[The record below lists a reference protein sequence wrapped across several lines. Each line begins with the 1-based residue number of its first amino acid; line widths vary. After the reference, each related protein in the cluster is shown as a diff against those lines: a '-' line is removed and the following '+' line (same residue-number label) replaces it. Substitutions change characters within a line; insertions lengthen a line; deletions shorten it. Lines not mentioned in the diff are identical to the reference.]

1 MSTPDEINAQAET
14 LSARKAA
21 VLRAVVEGYIST
33 TQPVGSTHVSETADL
48 QVSPATVRNEML
60 ALEQAGYLHQPHTSA
75 GRIPTEKGYR
85 HFVDSLKQAGMDVG
99 AKLGRSER
107 KQVSEFFHDSCNEL
121 EQMLADTSALLADLT
136 AYAALVVAPEH
147 SSTQIHS
154 VSLVDLSERL
164 VLALVVYD
172 NGSVDKRTI
181 EMDNPPD
188 SVELAAAAKALTD
201 VLAGRCVT
209 ELRQCTRDFRL
220 TPLAN
225 RVLGSLADLVDAED
239 QVYVGG
245 TARVASLF
253 DATDTVRSV
262 LGILEKQLV
271 VVTLVRDILDRG
283 LTVAIGTETGVAPLA
298 ECSLIVAPYEVD
310 GQPVGSIG
318 VLGPTRMNYPQAL
331 AAVAVVSQKLGDRL
345 SSP

>member
-1 MSTPDEINAQAET
+1 MSQGSQT

-33 TQPVGSTHVSETADL
+33 TQPVGSTHVSEMADL
-48 QVSPATVRNEML
+48 GVSSATVRNEML
-60 ALEQAGYLHQPHTSA
+60 ALEQAGYLSQPHTSA

-85 HFVDSLKQAGMDVG
+85 HFVDSLTDVSTT
-99 AKLGRSER
+99 LGRSKR
-107 KQVSEFFHDSCNEL
+107 QQVRDFFDTTHSEL

-136 AYAALVVAPEH
+136 AYAALVVAPQH
-147 SSTQIHS
+147 ASAAIRS
-154 VSLVDLSERL
+154 VNLVDLSERL
-164 VLALVVYD
+164 VLALVVYE

-181 EMDNPPD
+181 EMDQSSD
-188 SVELAAAAKALTD
+188 AVDLARAAAELSQH
-201 VLAGRCVT
+201 LAGRPVT
-209 ELRQCTRDFRL
+209 ALQDRSPAPPL
-220 TPLAN
+220 TPLAA
-225 RVLGSLADLVDAED
+225 RILDSLAGLSDAEE
-239 QVYVGG
+239 QLYVGG
-245 TARVASLF
+245 AASVAGLF

-271 VVTLVRDILDRG
+271 VVSLVRDILDRG
-283 LTVAIGTETGVAPLA
+283 LTVAIGSETGVAPLA
-298 ECSLIVAPYEVD
+298 ECSLIVAPYEVA

-345 SSP
+345 SAP

>member
-1 MSTPDEINAQAET
+1 MSTDGET

-33 TQPVGSTHVSETADL
+33 TQPVGSTHVSEIAEL
-48 QVSPATVRNEML
+48 GVSPATVRNEML
-60 ALEQAGYLHQPHTSA
+60 ALEQAGFLSQPHTSA

-85 HFVDSLKQAGMDVG
+85 HFVDSLPDVSG
-99 AKLGRSER
+99 TLGRSER
-107 KQVSEFFHDSCNEL
+107 QQVRDFFETTHSEL

-136 AYAALVVAPEH
+136 AYAALVVSPQH
-147 SSTQIHS
+147 SSATIRS
-154 VSLVDLSERL
+154 VNLVDLSERL
-164 VLALVVYD
+164 VLALVVYE

-181 EMDNPPD
+181 ETDQPADPI
-188 SVELAAAAKALTD
+188 ELAQAAARL
-201 VLAGRCVT
+201 T
-209 ELRQCTRDFRL
+209 ELLSGRPATALRGSDDATLL
-220 TPLAN
+220 TPLAV
-225 RVLGSLADLVDAED
+225 RVLNSLADLGDAEEHL
-239 QVYVGG
+239 YVGG
-245 TARVASLF
+245 AASVAGLF

-271 VVTLVRDILDRG
+271 VVSLVRDIMERG
-283 LTVAIGTETGVAPLA
+283 LTVAIGSETGVAPLA
-298 ECSLIVAPYEVD
+298 ECSLIVAPYQVA

-345 SSP
+345 SAP

>member
-1 MSTPDEINAQAET
+1 MTVQTET

-33 TQPVGSTHVSETADL
+33 TQPVGSSHVSEIADL
-48 QVSPATVRNEML
+48 QVSSATVRNEML

-85 HFVDSLKQAGMDVG
+85 HFVNSLTDGSAKDASV
-99 AKLGRSER
+99 KLGRN
-107 KQVSEFFHDSCNEL
+107 KHQQVKEFFHTSCNEL

-147 SSTQIHS
+147 GSAKIRS
-154 VSLVDLSERL
+154 VSLVDLSEHL
-164 VLALVVYD
+164 VLVLVVYD

-181 EMDNPPD
+181 EMETPPD
-188 SVELAAAAKALTD
+188 CVELARAAQVLTD
-201 VLAGRCVT
+201 VLSGRSAV
-209 ELRQCTRDFRL
+209 ELSGGITDSCL
-220 TPLAN
+220 TPFAAKVLDVLAN
-225 RVLGSLADLVDAED
+225 LDGAQD
-239 QVYVGG
+239 QLYVGG
-245 TARVASLF
+245 TASVASLF
-253 DATDTVRSV
+253 DAADTVRSV

-271 VVTLVRDILDRG
+271 VVTLVKDILDRG
-283 LTVAIGTETGVAPLA
+283 LNVAIGTETGVAPLA

-310 GQPVGSIG
+310 GQAVGSIG

-331 AAVAVVSQKLGDRL
+331 AAVAVVSRNLGNRL
-345 SSP
+345 SSF